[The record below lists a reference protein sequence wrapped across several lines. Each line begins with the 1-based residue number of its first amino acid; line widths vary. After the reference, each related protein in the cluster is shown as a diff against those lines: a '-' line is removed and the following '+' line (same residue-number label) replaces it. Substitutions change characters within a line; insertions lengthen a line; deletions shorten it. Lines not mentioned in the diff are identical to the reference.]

1 MPGTWIILKSTRR
14 LPGFAKPALELPGL
28 PYVGLDIIKNTKGEY
43 CLLEINSGPKYDHYV
58 QAQGTEGI
66 IAMYERI
73 FMKESAMQGNRII
86 DG

>member
-1 MPGTWIILKSTRR
+1 VNDTEEIEAIT
-14 LPGFAKPALELPGL
+14 GFAEPALELPGL
-28 PYVGLDIIKNTKGEY
+28 SYVGLDVIKNTKGEY
-43 CLLEINSGPKYDHYV
+43 RLLEINSGLKYDHYV

-73 FMKESAMQGNRII
+73 LMKESAMQGNRII